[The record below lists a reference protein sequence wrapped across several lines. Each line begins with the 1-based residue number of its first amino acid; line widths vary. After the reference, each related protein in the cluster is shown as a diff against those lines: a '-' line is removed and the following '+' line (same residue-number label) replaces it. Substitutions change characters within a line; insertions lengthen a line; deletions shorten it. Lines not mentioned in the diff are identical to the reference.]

1 VRRRRPGLGAA
12 AAGLSER
19 PLNASILSTG
29 ALGTGDIA
37 AAVQAGD
44 KRALAR
50 VISWVENGDPRAR
63 SVLRDMKPPPGGSR
77 VIGLTGA
84 PGAGKSTVTS
94 ALVRA
99 FRARVGPGGERSRV
113 AVLAV
118 DPSSPFTGGA
128 LLGDRIRMQEH
139 ATDDGVF
146 IRSMGSRGQLGGLA
160 AATPQAIRVL
170 GAAGYQVILVET
182 VGVGQAEVEI
192 ASAADSTVVLVVP
205 GMGDS
210 IQAAKAGL
218 LEVADVLV
226 VNKADRPD
234 TQATL
239 RDLRY
244 MVSLATGEWKPPI
257 VPTVG
262 TTGDGVDELVERLD
276 QHDAWLES
284 SGERARRRL
293 ARARDEVTALAL
305 GALAR
310 RIAVADELAARVAEG
325 RCDPVEAAEEL
336 LDSTVIFK
344 GLLPAGGRPPAR
356 KVSGVSRELGL
367 PFDPIDRAARIWERR
382 FGPSSAMAAVISI
395 MRAQQ
400 LLLGELDAILRPY
413 GLTFARY
420 EALVLLSFS
429 REGALPLRVMG
440 ERLMVH
446 PTSVT
451 NTIDR
456 LEDQGMVVRRPNPA
470 DGRGRLAEITE
481 RGRDAVQAATRDL
494 MAAEFGL
501 PGYSEPDRAAL
512 FTLLRELRLS
522 AGDFTEP

>member
-1 VRRRRPGLGAA
+1 MRRRRPGLGPA

-29 ALGTGDIA
+29 DIA
-37 AAVQAGD
+37 ASVQAGD

-63 SVLRDMKPPPGGSR
+63 SVLRDLKPQQARTR

-99 FRARVGPGGERSRV
+99 FRARGSRV

-139 ATDDGVF
+139 ATDAGVF

-160 AATPQAIRVL
+160 AATPRAIRVL

-210 IQAAKAGL
+210 IQAAKAGV

-239 RDLRY
+239 RDLRQ

-257 VPTVG
+257 VPTVA
-262 TTGDGVDELVERLD
+262 TAGDGVDELVKQLD
-276 QHDAWLES
+276 RHDAWLES

-293 ARARDEVTALAL
+293 ARARDEVTALAF
-305 GALAR
+305 GTLAR
-310 RIAVADELAARVAEG
+310 RLAVPDELAARVAEG
-325 RCDPVEAAEEL
+325 RCDPAEAAEEL
-336 LDSTVIFK
+336 LASAVILKELRCRVCQESLACPSTRSIARR
-344 GLLPAGGRPPAR
+344 GSGSAGSGRRRPWRRSSRSCAR
-356 KVSGVSRELGL
+356 SSCCSVSSMR
-367 PFDPIDRAARIWERR
+367 
-382 FGPSSAMAAVISI
+382 SSARTGS
-395 MRAQQ
+395 
-400 LLLGELDAILRPY
+400 
-413 GLTFARY
+413 
-420 EALVLLSFS
+420 LSPGTRRLCCS
-429 REGALPLRVMG
+429 R
-440 ERLMVH
+440 
-446 PTSVT
+446 
-451 NTIDR
+451 
-456 LEDQGMVVRRPNPA
+456 
-470 DGRGRLAEITE
+470 
-481 RGRDAVQAATRDL
+481 
-494 MAAEFGL
+494 
-501 PGYSEPDRAAL
+501 
-512 FTLLRELRLS
+512 S
-522 AGDFTEP
+522 AGRARSRCA

>member
-1 VRRRRPGLGAA
+1 LTTG
-12 AAGLSER
+12 
-19 PLNASILSTG
+19 PLTTGPLTTG
-29 ALGTGDIA
+29 ALTTGALTTGDIA

-63 SVLRDMKPPPGGSR
+63 SVLRDLKPPQARTR

-99 FRARVGPGGERSRV
+99 FRARVDRGGQRSRV

-170 GAAGYQVILVET
+170 SAAGYQVILVET

-210 IQAAKAGL
+210 VQAAKAGL

-239 RDLRY
+239 RDLRQ
-244 MVSLATGEWKPPI
+244 MVSLSTSEWKPPI
-257 VPTVG
+257 VPTVA
-262 TTGDGVDELVERLD
+262 TTGDGVDELVGQLDRL
-276 QHDAWLES
+276 DAWLES

-293 ARARDEVTALAL
+293 ARARGEVTALAF

-310 RIAVADELAARVAEG
+310 HLAVPDELAARVAEG
-325 RCDPVEAAEEL
+325 RCDPVAAAEEL
-336 LDSTVIFK
+336 IDSAVIFK
-344 GLLPAGGRPPAR
+344 
-356 KVSGVSRELGL
+356 ELGVGCGY
-367 PFDPIDRAARIWERR
+367 FAA
-382 FGPSSAMAAVISI
+382 P
-395 MRAQQ
+395 
-400 LLLGELDAILRPY
+400 
-413 GLTFARY
+413 
-420 EALVLLSFS
+420 
-429 REGALPLRVMG
+429 
-440 ERLMVH
+440 
-446 PTSVT
+446 
-451 NTIDR
+451 
-456 LEDQGMVVRRPNPA
+456 
-470 DGRGRLAEITE
+470 
-481 RGRDAVQAATRDL
+481 
-494 MAAEFGL
+494 
-501 PGYSEPDRAAL
+501 
-512 FTLLRELRLS
+512 
-522 AGDFTEP
+522 